1 MYNSKVSISFK
12 FLCLTG
18 DTFTDV
24 FLFQLLVFE
33 VQTYE
38 GLSVYVSVRDTNSL
52 NHLGI
57 NGLFAEKLKLK
68 DKQQVS
74 IMKIYIICLQAVW
87 NITLTKLQI
96 WKQSTRRVC
105 YTTCVRI
112 CIHNSRLI
120 VINVFFR

>member
-74 IMKIYIICLQAVW
+74 IMKLYNLSSGSLEYHIDKIANLE
-87 NITLTKLQI
+87 TK
-96 WKQSTRRVC
+96 
-105 YTTCVRI
+105 YTKGMLYYMC
-112 CIHNSRLI
+112 
-120 VINVFFR
+120 